1 MLFVV
6 IGVVLI
12 GLNLAHIGVI
22 GTWNWDIFGDL
33 WKFTVPFWCAVAWWV
48 WSDTSGLN
56 KRREMAR
63 MEKKKSDR
71 RKENLVALGL
81 DNRARRKAQRNASGG
96 GR

>member
-12 GLNLAHIGVI
+12 GLKFAGIGPI
-22 GTWNWDIFGDL
+22 GAWNTEIFGDL
-33 WKFTVPFWCAVAWWV
+33 WKFVAPFLVAVAWWI
-48 WSDTSGLN
+48 WSDKSGLN

-63 MEKKKSDR
+63 MEKKKADR
-71 RKENLVALGL
+71 RKENLVSLGM
-81 DNRARRKAQRNASGG
+81 DNRARRKAQRNAGGG